1 METSVN
7 RELKKIKMISK
18 QKYIFSVT
26 RKCQENGFNLCLFLV
41 HPLYWQK
48 NKDNVKCQQDLV

>member
-18 QKYIFSVT
+18 HKNIYSVSLENVRKMVLIYI
-26 RKCQENGFNLCLFLV
+26 FLV
-41 HPLYWQK
+41 HPFYWQK